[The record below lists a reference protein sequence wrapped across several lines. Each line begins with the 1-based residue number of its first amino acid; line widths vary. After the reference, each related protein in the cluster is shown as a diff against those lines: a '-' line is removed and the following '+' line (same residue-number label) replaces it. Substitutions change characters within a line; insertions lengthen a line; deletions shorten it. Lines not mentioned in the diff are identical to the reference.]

1 MWRADCIESL
11 LSLARG
17 LTSGQ
22 RFLLPDSSLQVAVLQ
37 VARDLPQV
45 ASLVSS
51 LVGASR
57 PPGSP
62 QVVES
67 RPGLFA
73 VRCSL
78 I

>member
-1 MWRADCIESL
+1 MWRADRIESL

-22 RFLLPDSSLQVAVLQ
+22 RFLLPDSSLRVAALQ

-45 ASLVSS
+45 ASLGSS

-57 PPGSP
+57 PPGSL
-62 QVVES
+62 QVAES
-67 RPGLFA
+67 CPGLVA
-73 VRCSL
+73 VRCSS